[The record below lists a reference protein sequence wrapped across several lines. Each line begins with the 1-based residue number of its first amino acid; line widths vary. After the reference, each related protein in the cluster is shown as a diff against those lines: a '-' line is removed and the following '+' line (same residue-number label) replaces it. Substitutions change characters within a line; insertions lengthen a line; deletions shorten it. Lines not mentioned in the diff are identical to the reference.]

1 MFKQLR
7 RIQARIFLG
16 RESDKIAGSHDPA
29 NFGRLVI
36 SAGNHNH
43 ESFFGRCFFQHRQD
57 PSKAASA
64 DMHGHA
70 SLDKSQG
77 SSLT

>member
-43 ESFFGRCFFQHRQD
+43 ESFFGRCFFSTSTRSIKSSFSGNARPRQSGTNRKD
-57 PSKAASA
+57 
-64 DMHGHA
+64 
-70 SLDKSQG
+70 LV
-77 SSLT
+77 